1 MKEELLKEIREE
13 VKGIKEKMEEHN
25 ADIKRVKELE
35 KDPHVK
41 EYITL
46 MRKLDNNVK
55 KTEYSE
61 AEIIASIYR
70 KYISQIEDID
80 TNEIYVYLGTYT
92 SSSEIDIVHGANDIR
107 VRYDDPSAD
116 YRIYWNIEQSFAENI
131 FLPQCKEFEETH
143 VILNPSGYF
152 KREAFY
158 KIQQEFFVKAA
169 QVNQK
174 AAAKSLLK
182 KYPKLKENQQG

>member
-55 KTEYSE
+55 KQNT
-61 AEIIASIYR
+61 
-70 KYISQIEDID
+70 
-80 TNEIYVYLGTYT
+80 
-92 SSSEIDIVHGANDIR
+92 
-107 VRYDDPSAD
+107 
-116 YRIYWNIEQSFAENI
+116 
-131 FLPQCKEFEETH
+131 
-143 VILNPSGYF
+143 
-152 KREAFY
+152 
-158 KIQQEFFVKAA
+158 
-169 QVNQK
+169 QK
-174 AAAKSLLK
+174 QKLSLLFIESILVK
-182 KYPKLKENQQG
+182 